1 MYIYIIYTSIYIY
14 LYNKSVRAAGCNV
27 WFDPPQKQTHPC
39 MSDRHVD
46 YIYIYI
52 YIYIIIISIQL
63 INVVI
68 VLSFQIISRIFLIY
82 FKNYIFSR

>member
-52 YIYIIIISIQL
+52 YIYIYYNNIHPANQCCY
-63 INVVI
+63 
-68 VLSFQIISRIFLIY
+68 SFIFS
-82 FKNYIFSR
+82 NYISHFFDLF